1 MITVVC
7 NKMKFVAHNGPCT
20 CLSIGQK
27 SGHVLV
33 TGGEDKIVNL
43 WAIGK
48 YNVIMVS
55 FFSNLEWS

>member
-1 MITVVC
+1 
-7 NKMKFVAHNGPCT
+7 MKFVAHNGPCT